1 MGLALRSMKTTSK
14 NMNLPNKYIVLK
26 KNYSETSY
34 VVFFKKSFC
43 KVTVGK
49 KNKKLLNQICKNN
62 KNFFFITPFNQFS
75 KKTSSIKNMQQFNE
89 LKKFLEKKSF
99 KFFFGEAIPYSQNWR
114 TEKGFF
120 VFDKK
125 YLINFFLKKYKQN
138 AVLYSNLVSEPY
150 FIWNRNLNF

>member
-1 MGLALRSMKTTSK
+1 MRTTSK

-34 VVFFKKSFC
+34 VVFLKKSFC

-89 LKKFLEKKSF
+89 LK
-99 KFFFGEAIPYSQNWR
+99 N
-114 TEKGFF
+114 
-120 VFDKK
+120 
-125 YLINFFLKKYKQN
+125 INKMRSYIQ
-138 AVLYSNLVSEPY
+138 
-150 FIWNRNLNF
+150 I

>member
-34 VVFFKKSFC
+34 VFFFKKSFC
-43 KVTVGK
+43 KVTVGE

-89 LKKFLEKKSF
+89 LKKFLKKKSF
-99 KFFFGEAIPYSQNWR
+99 KFFLGEAIPYSQNWS

-125 YLINFFLKKYKQN
+125 CFINFFLKKYKQN
-138 AVLYSNLVSEPY
+138 AVLYSNLWSAPY